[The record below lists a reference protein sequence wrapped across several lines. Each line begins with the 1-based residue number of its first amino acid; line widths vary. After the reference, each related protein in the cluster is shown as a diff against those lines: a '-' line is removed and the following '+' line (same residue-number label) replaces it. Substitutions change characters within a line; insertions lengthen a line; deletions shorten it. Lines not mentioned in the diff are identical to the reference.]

1 MKKIVNT
8 LRFALLMGFLAISIT
23 TWSQAR
29 ANIEKMS
36 ISTQMFLDELAGR
49 ITFDESPAPPARL
62 TTPGARQLPEPYR
75 PIADPDTIDGKVYIS
90 AIVRVVDN
98 SVISEL
104 EALGVQ
110 IQCQFNNGLLTTNLP
125 IDAIEQ
131 IAALEG
137 VIKIDVST
145 VMKPLT
151 NLARTATNVDDV
163 LTLSNDALNAGLLQQ
178 YDGTGVILGIIDSG
192 IDFRHIAFKD
202 ENGNSRVKGAY
213 CYNGTQVTADWTGS
227 GTLPTT
233 DNSSS
238 DHGTHTSSIAGG
250 SSVIVSG
257 TNVTVTSNHANATY
271 GGMAPGADLFL
282 AGTRLNIAHCL
293 NAFQK
298 MCTYANQQGKPLVIS
313 NSWGSSWGPRDGN
326 SDVSEVISDLF
337 GDDHPN
343 RICLFASSN
352 DAGHAN
358 GGVGGGL
365 YATGQ
370 STQANPLGTILRTE
384 SYIESYG
391 YQYYSGLLATA
402 WTRATDANGIGINIY
417 VINKSTGAIQYSYNL
432 LSTNSSTGVNGNSL
446 TLGGFNR
453 SIGVYFD
460 YIASNGKH
468 QVMLYANN
476 YITSGSSYAIAI
488 EVYPIGGSNSIVD
501 IWGGDNTYLT
511 GNVSTNGHN
520 WVYGSDDM
528 SVDDEATMRD
538 VITVGSYVTRQRSG
552 SNSVGDISDFSSYA
566 VEGNGPLGDMHP
578 WITAPGEDLISA
590 FNSNNTGRSSS
601 YVVDVNN
608 SSNPYGRMSGTSMAT
623 PAAAGIVALWF
634 EAAQEVGKDLTLSE
648 VKEIM
653 KQTAIHDQWTNG
665 TNASHFGNG
674 KIDALAGIQYIL
686 NNYGSSEPRI
696 SATPS
701 SLTFSCNPDDNVTK
715 QVTVKGYNLTGSIT
729 ATLNDP
735 DNVYSMAVSGTNANG
750 QTLTLN
756 SGDVINVTYSPQTV
770 GTHTGSITLTSPG
783 AESVIV
789 TLDGRASLTT
799 EKTLFDGTDENYF
812 LPIFGYFYDEKQI
825 NQMIYPGDQLTEFQG
840 KTLKSMTF
848 YSPHLYFSEGKF
860 NVKVGTT
867 TQNTFPSSTESIVR
881 LTPANIT
888 TVATNQ
894 AATGGGTTMTIIFD
908 ENHPF
913 VYEGDNLL
921 VDFEVTVV
929 GNYDYS
935 NGDNPTYFYGVNQT
949 NYTGF
954 NTHAPTSSATT
965 NDNGIYTTGRYCGA
979 RQFLPKMT
987 IVAEA
992 PMTQGPSLSV
1002 DPAEVAIEDGTGD
1015 ARSTNVT
1022 VTSENLTGGLTTTAS
1037 NHWNAALNQD
1047 GTQLTVTYNGKA
1059 LHQMGSG
1066 SVHCY
1071 ADDLHASV
1079 AADYLYTGP
1088 IYILGNTNSWAA
1100 NNGIQM
1106 SRDPETGIY
1115 TATLTAQ
1122 NSGDGY
1128 AYVGFTK
1135 RLGSNAN
1142 DWNSIENYRFGP
1154 VSNDANWALYNQW
1167 ADNRDVF
1174 CLLDTVGGYSTIQVP
1189 VGTWSVTIDSK
1200 NNQFKFTELVVSSSV
1215 SPAEGTLDFGTI
1227 LTGGNST
1234 QTITITNDGNLPF
1247 TPSLGGLSGVFST
1260 DYVPSELAPGESVT
1274 ITITYTPENSGS
1286 DSGTF
1291 TVSDGVHSYTWTLV
1305 GAAVTPVIHG
1315 YVEPNDVN
1323 VNFGEKALNET
1334 YTYTVRIYNDGDL
1347 AFDPAINVSGMDGV
1361 FNVIPTTG
1369 ITIQPGEYYDLTVS
1383 FTPTQEGSYS
1393 SSFTVTINGEPTTVT
1408 VTGSASATAI
1418 TDDIIH
1424 SNMVTVPVYK
1434 TDLDVYGPYTYG
1446 QVIGDI
1452 NHGLDGNVTN
1462 GLVKVQAKNIDA
1474 ITDYRLFHNAGAQN
1488 NTTNMDNWASGN
1500 NQSSVAYAV
1509 HSVANDNFTTYA
1521 MDGNAWAQG
1530 EVFTFQN
1537 GEEAMWIDLHDNV
1550 EVGDNV
1556 DTWYVPVTVASSK
1569 LGNENTYGSRMEQNP
1584 KLTGDVMV
1592 SVGYDDSSE
1601 HREYIDPVTGMEYVY
1616 VTAQANIS
1624 ALIPTIEINGHSYE
1638 AVMARAWRYYK
1649 PYIVGQGPSSDYVVE
1664 LIGENTEISGA
1675 TGTVSCSIGS
1685 DSWTETNSN
1694 DGYLFNEYTFCVKEG
1709 EQTDVIILARLYY
1722 KRNDVTNPASGM
1734 LRLSG
1739 SDGGYFAMDGEGDM
1753 PEEPTSVSEYFNDK
1767 ELVDITFVNP
1777 QGMTSSRPFEGVNI
1791 VVKRYS
1797 DGSTSTSKVLNR

>member
-1 MKKIVNT
+1 MKKTINI
-8 LRFALLMGFLAISIT
+8 LRFALMLGFVAIGLT
-23 TWSQAR
+23 AWSQNV

-36 ISTQMFLDELAGR
+36 VSTQMFLDELAGR
-49 ITFDESPAPPARL
+49 ITFDESPAPPTRL
-62 TTPGARQLPEPYR
+62 TIPGARQLPEPHR
-75 PIADPDTIDGKVYIS
+75 PIADPDTIDGNVYIS

-98 SVISEL
+98 SVIGEL
-104 EALGVQ
+104 EALGAQ

-163 LTLSNDALNAGLLQQ
+163 LTLSNDASNAGLLQQ
-178 YDGTGVILGIIDSG
+178 YDGAGVILGIIDSG

-202 ENGNSRVKGAY
+202 ENGNSRIKGAY
-213 CYNGTQVTADWTGS
+213 CYNGTQVTANWTDS

-250 SSVIVSG
+250 SSVIVNG

-282 AGTRLNIAHCL
+282 AGTRLNTAHCL

-298 MCTYANQQGKPLVIS
+298 MCNYADQQGKPLVVS

-326 SDVSEVISDLF
+326 SDVSEVISNLF

-476 YITSGSSYAIAI
+476 SITSGSSYAIAI
-488 EVYPIGGSNSIVD
+488 EVYPIGGSNSTVD

-528 SVDDEATMRD
+528 SVDDEASMRD
-538 VITVGSYVTRQRSG
+538 VISVGSYVTRQRSG
-552 SNSVGDISDFSSYA
+552 SNNVGDISDFSSYA

-590 FNSNNTGRSSS
+590 FNSNNTDRSSS
-601 YVVDVNN
+601 YVIDVNN

-634 EAAQEVGKDLTLSE
+634 QAAQEVGKDLTMSE

-653 KQTAIHDQWTNG
+653 KETAIRDSWVTTGSNR
-665 TNASHFGNG
+665 SHFGNG
-674 KIDALAGIQYIL
+674 KIDALAGIKYIL
-686 NNYGSSEPRI
+686 DNYGSSEPHI

-701 SLTFSCNPDDNVTK
+701 SLTFSCNPEDNVTK
-715 QVTVKGYNLTGSIT
+715 QVTVKGYNLTGNIT

-735 DNVYSMAVSGTNANG
+735 DNTYSMTVSGANANG

-756 SGDVINVTYSPQTV
+756 SGDIINVTYSPHAL

-867 TQNTFPSSTESIVR
+867 TQNTFPSTTESIVR

-894 AATGGGTTMTIIFD
+894 EATGGGTTMTIIFD

-921 VDFEVTVV
+921 VDFEVTEV

-949 NYTGF
+949 TYTGF
-954 NTHAPTSSATT
+954 NTHAPSSSATT
-965 NDNGIYTTGRYCGA
+965 NDDGIYTTGRYCGA
-979 RQFLPKMT
+979 RQFLPKVT

-992 PMTQGPSLSV
+992 PMILEPSLSA
-1002 DPAEVAIEDGTGD
+1002 DPSEVFIEDETD
-1015 ARSTNVT
+1015 ANRSAAVD
-1022 VTSENLTGGLTTTAS
+1022 VIAENLSGALTTTAS
-1037 NHWNAALNQD
+1037 YHWGAALNQD
-1047 GTQLTVTYNGKA
+1047 NTELTVTYQGKA
-1059 LHQMGSG
+1059 LHQVGSA
-1066 SVHCY
+1066 SVHSN

-1088 IYILGNTNSWAA
+1088 IYIIGDVNNYYWNTNNGAQMNRDENGVYTVTVSTQQSSDAA
-1100 NNGIQM
+1100 YI
-1106 SRDPETGIY
+1106 S
-1115 TATLTAQ
+1115 
-1122 NSGDGY
+1122 
-1128 AYVGFTK
+1128 FTK
-1135 RLGSNAN
+1135 QLGTNI
-1142 DWNSIENYRFGP
+1142 DGYRFGP
-1154 VSNDANWALYNQW
+1154 VSGGNWWLTTETQGVYNP
-1167 ADNRDVF
+1167 
-1174 CLLDTVGGYSTIQVP
+1174 LDTVGNVNNIRVTPGYYII
-1189 VGTWSVTIDSK
+1189 TIDSK
-1200 NNQFKFTELVVSSSV
+1200 NNRFMITPAAISSSV
-1215 SPAEGTLDFGTI
+1215 SPAEGTLDFGTVF
-1227 LTGGNST
+1227 TGSTST
-1234 QTITITNDGNLPF
+1234 QTITLTNDGDLPF
-1247 TPSLGGLSGVFST
+1247 TPSLSGLSGAFST
-1260 DYVPSELAPGESVT
+1260 DYVPAELAPGESVT
-1274 ITITYTPENSGS
+1274 ITITYAPQHSGS
-1286 DSGTF
+1286 DVGTF
-1291 TVSDGVHSYTWTLV
+1291 TLSDGTNTYTWTLT
-1305 GAAVTPVIHG
+1305 GSAVTPVIHG
-1315 YVEPNDVN
+1315 YVDSDDQN
-1323 VNFGEKALNET
+1323 VDFGEKALDET
-1334 YTYTVRIYNDGDL
+1334 YTYSVRIYNDGDL
-1347 AFDPAINVSGMDGV
+1347 PFDPVIDATGLDGV
-1361 FNVIPTTG
+1361 FAVSPTTG
-1369 ITIQPGEYYDLTVS
+1369 ITIASGEYYDLTVS
-1383 FTPTQEGSYS
+1383 YHPTAEGSYS
-1393 SSFTVTINGEPTTVT
+1393 GTFTVTINGEPTTVT
-1408 VTGSASATAI
+1408 VTGSASASAI
-1418 TDDIIH
+1418 SDDIIH
-1424 SNMVTVPVYK
+1424 SNSVTVPVYK
-1434 TDLDVYGPYTYG
+1434 TDLDVYGPYSYN
-1446 QVIGDI
+1446 QVETDT
-1452 NHGLDGNVTN
+1452 NRQLAANVTN
-1462 GLVKVQAKNIDA
+1462 GNVKVLAKDEDA
-1474 ITDYRLFHNAGAQN
+1474 ITGYRLFHNAGSQN
-1488 NTTNMDNWASGN
+1488 NSVNMTNWAAGN
-1500 NQSSVAYAV
+1500 DQSSVAYAV
-1509 HSVANDNFTTYA
+1509 HNIAQDNFTTYA
-1521 MDGNAWAQG
+1521 KTGNSWAQDETYPVNG
-1530 EVFTFQN
+1530 ASELWINLQDNDEV
-1537 GEEAMWIDLHDNV
+1537 V
-1550 EVGDNV
+1550 NV
-1556 DTWYVPVTVASSK
+1556 DTWYVPVVVADSK
-1569 LGNENTYGSRMEQNP
+1569 LGNSNTYGSRMEPNP
-1584 KLTGDVMV
+1584 ALLSEIMV
-1592 SVGYDDSSE
+1592 VAAYDDTKH
-1601 HREYIDPVTGMEYVY
+1601 HREPITDDATGMKYVY
-1616 VTAQANIS
+1616 VTAQAEITAS
-1624 ALIPTIEINGHSYE
+1624 IPSIDVNGHTYE
-1638 AVMARAWRYYK
+1638 CYKVRAWRQYK
-1649 PYIVGQGPSSDYVVE
+1649 PYIIGQGEGEEIIE
-1664 LIGENTEISGA
+1664 LIGENSEVNGA
-1675 TGTVSCSIGS
+1675 TGIVSCTIGS
-1685 DSWTETNSN
+1685 KDWTDVNVDSI
-1694 DGYLFNEYTFCVKEG
+1694 YLPNEYTFIVKDG
-1709 EQTDVIILARLYY
+1709 SQTSVKLIGRVYY
-1722 KRNDVTNPASGM
+1722 KRSDVASMSMRGE
-1734 LRLSG
+1734 G
-1739 SDGGYFAMDGEGDM
+1739 EEGGYFAMED
-1753 PEEPTSVSEYFNDK
+1753 EENLPDQPTFIDEYLINK
-1767 ELVDITFVNP
+1767 EVVDITYVNP
-1777 QGMTSSRPFEGVNI
+1777 LGVTSRQPFNGVNI
-1791 VVKRYS
+1791 IVIRYS
-1797 DGSTSTSKVLNR
+1797 DGTISTTKVMR